1 MRLIAVHPFKP
12 SFHMALQR
20 RGLGRRTLLL
30 VFSCVCCAETAIAIP
45 VVWTGLNTTFSKVG
59 TDDPALP
66 ASQDRL
72 TDNVWLTRGST
83 EGIFNIAPGHEIGY
97 TRFTSPADTQWATD
111 VMASN
116 VGKVITATN
125 WQDLSFTDWA
135 PAYGGP
141 GSRLGSNITT
151 HNAVVHLVTD
161 DIYLNLAF
169 SQFDSGGDFAYQRS
183 TPAGPSLSGDYNN
196 NGVVDAADYV
206 VWRTNQG
213 TTNVLPNDPI
223 GGMIGTAQYNQ
234 WRAHFGQ
241 TAGSGASASV
251 NATVPEPGTLVPM
264 VFAAVGWRLRRRRL
278 A

>member
-30 VFSCVCCAETAIAIP
+30 VFSCLCCAETAIAIP

-59 TDDPALP
+59 ADDPTLP

-72 TDNVWLTRGST
+72 TDNVWLTRGSM
-83 EGIFNIAPGHEIGY
+83 EGMFNIAPGHEIAY
-97 TRFTSPADTQWATD
+97 ARFTSPADTQWATD
-111 VMASN
+111 VMALN
-116 VGKVITATN
+116 AGKDIIATI
-125 WQDLSFTDWA
+125 WQELSFTDWA

-141 GSRLGSNITT
+141 GSALGINITT

-169 SQFDSGGDFAYQRS
+169 SLFDSSGDFAYQRS
-183 TPAGPSLSGDYNN
+183 TPAAPSPLTGDYNH

-206 VWRTNQG
+206 VWRNNQG
-213 TTNVLPNDPI
+213 TSLRLP
-223 GGMIGTAQYNQ
+223 
-234 WRAHFGQ
+234 
-241 TAGSGASASV
+241 
-251 NATVPEPGTLVPM
+251 
-264 VFAAVGWRLRRRRL
+264 RRL
-278 A
+278 GDRSACQSVHEP